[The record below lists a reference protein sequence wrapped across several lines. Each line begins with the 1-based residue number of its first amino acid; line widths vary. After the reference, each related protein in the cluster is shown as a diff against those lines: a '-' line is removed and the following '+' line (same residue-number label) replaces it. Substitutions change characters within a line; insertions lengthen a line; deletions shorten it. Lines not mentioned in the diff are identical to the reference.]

1 MANEFD
7 VYLTGQADPIRVAVK
22 YPDMIVAEREAPACG
37 VPADPSLAPMAL
49 TAVWV
54 WCALRRMGGLG
65 VGTYHEFMAALDDL
79 VTVKRPA
86 SLDGEV
92 GELADPTA
100 PAVPTASP

>member
-7 VYLTGQADPIRVAVK
+7 VYLAGQTAPIRVAVK

-65 VGTYHEFMAALDDL
+65 VGTYHEFITALDDL
-79 VTVKRPA
+79 VAVKKA
-86 SLDGEV
+86 ATV
-92 GELADPTA
+92 GEPQLADPTP
-100 PAVPTASP
+100 PAVSTASP

>member
-1 MANEFD
+1 MANDFD
-7 VYLTGQADPIRVAVK
+7 VYLVGQPDPIRVSVK

-65 VGTYHEFMAALDDL
+65 VGTYHEFLAALDDL
-79 VTVKRPA
+79 VAVKQPDDQA
-86 SLDGEV
+86 V
-92 GELADPTA
+92 AIADPTT
-100 PAVPTASP
+100 PAGSTPSP